1 MNIQLSNTIF
11 EAHIQRIPHPK
22 KEIFAHECLLIV
34 YLKYQ
39 RNVISCLHENVV
51 YIQNKFYSFIKKN
64 EIFRETDRL
73 KSIILC
79 KY

>member
-1 MNIQLSNTIF
+1 MNIQLNNTIF
-11 EAHIQRIPHPK
+11 EAHTHRAPHPK
-22 KEIFAHECLLIV
+22 KEIFVHECLLIV

-39 RNVISCLHENVV
+39 RNVTSLHENVV